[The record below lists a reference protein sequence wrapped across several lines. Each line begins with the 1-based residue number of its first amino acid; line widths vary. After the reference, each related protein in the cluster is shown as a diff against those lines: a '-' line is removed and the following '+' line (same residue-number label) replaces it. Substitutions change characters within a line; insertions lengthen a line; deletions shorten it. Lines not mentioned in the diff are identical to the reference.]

1 MKKALLLLSNG
12 FEIYEAS
19 AFIDVFGWNS
29 SFGTK
34 DIKLFLCG
42 LHKELH
48 SSFGVKIEVDLL
60 IDDIDPNAYEAL
72 AIPGGFEQYGFY
84 NDAYSEKFIDLVRKF
99 HQLNKIISSI
109 CVGALPLG
117 KSGILKDKNAT
128 TYNLLGGKRQ
138 KQLAEFGAHII
149 NEPIVSDGN
158 IITSWSPVTAIDV
171 AFELLQRLTNKEN
184 SEHIKEIMGFG
195 NKKVDNLE

>member
-1 MKKALLLLSNG
+1 MKKIVLLLANG

-19 AFIDVFGWNS
+19 VFIDVFGWNN

-34 DIKLFLCG
+34 DTKLVLCG
-42 LHKELH
+42 LQKNVM
-48 SSFGVKIEVDLL
+48 SSFGVKVEVDLL
-60 IDDIDPNAYEAL
+60 IDDIHPTEYEAL

-84 NDAYSEKFIDLVRKF
+84 KDAYSEKFIRLIQKF

-117 KSGILKDKNAT
+117 KSGILKNKNAT
-128 TYNLLGGKRQ
+128 TYNLMGGKRL
-138 KQLAEFGAHII
+138 KQLKEFGANII
-149 NEPIVSDGN
+149 NEPIVKDEN

-171 AFELLQRLTNKEN
+171 AFQLLQILTNKEN
-184 SEHIKEIMGFG
+184 SEHIKGIMGFG
-195 NKKVDNLE
+195 NNRVDKLD